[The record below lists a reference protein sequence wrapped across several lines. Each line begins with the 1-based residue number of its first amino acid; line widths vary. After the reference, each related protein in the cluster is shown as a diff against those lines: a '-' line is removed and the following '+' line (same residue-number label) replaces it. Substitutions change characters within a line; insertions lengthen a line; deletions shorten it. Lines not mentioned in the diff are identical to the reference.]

1 MHFCIIL
8 ITNIHPVLSA
18 WKDEG
23 KLLLVKDSDIG
34 HIYHLLRL
42 WWSAGCTTGVWKLRE
57 VYIFHNL
64 CFLGMG
70 LGFEVANQFHNLLNV
85 CIDSVFCVKISLL
98 WPRNPDETCARL
110 WQLMH
115 HIKTNHTR
123 SLQELRW
130 RRRTDWKGTA
140 ASGGGR
146 TGWSSDEQGRLS
158 RARSYS
164 LRHAIGS
171 TRWHRTRRWRC
182 RRAEAAGS
190 GGPHLTSRSADQ
202 G

>member
-1 MHFCIIL
+1 MKGSFCWSKIQTLDTHII
-8 ITNIHPVLSA
+8 SY
-18 WKDEG
+18 
-23 KLLLVKDSDIG
+23 DSCRSDDLQDAQQVFENWG
-34 HIYHLLRL
+34 
-42 WWSAGCTTGVWKLRE
+42 E

-64 CFLGMG
+64 CFLRMG
-70 LGFEVANQFHNLLNV
+70 LGFEVANQFHILLNV
-85 CIDSVFCVKISLL
+85 CIDSVFCVKIYLL

-115 HIKTNHTR
+115 HIKTNHTW

-130 RRRTDWKGTA
+130 WRRTDWKGTA

-146 TGWSSDEQGRLS
+146 TGWSSDEQGRLP

-171 TRWHRTRRWRC
+171 TRRHRTRRRRC